1 MVALDDLDVLEP
13 LAGSPAL
20 SLTTKRALARLN
32 RVARTVVTQHLR
44 GNCILVHDED
54 AIVANVP
61 FVRAWLRVYPGAVLK
76 VHGHDGEMKLGMAL
90 RAARTNGNTIF
101 GHLPER
107 LGGGLDFNVG
117 PLIHSPTAAFFL
129 AHVLAKTWARFRGM
143 CTTAQSMTIMEGPNL
158 GLNARSDAL
167 LVCDRAL
174 RFHNAMFRTEKRIV
188 VDNDDKYANEQLR
201 QRLQPWSQEAQK
213 QFYQLYDRAVVRMAR
228 GSRGTVHLANL
239 HLTDDAMTVIG
250 PRVRALA
257 DHVEHIKAHNNRFGL
272 RGATTLF
279 AEPHQQGDAHAPRWP
294 VLKHLDLSSIV
305 GSDGHGLPLA
315 PLCSAIADK
324 HMPNLG
330 SLDLSDI
337 GMGDVGARL
346 VFATL
351 RHLPCLHTLDLSQ
364 NPISLHGLNTL
375 MPKAAAGGLVDGTR
389 VARIGVIAPKLLTLS
404 MIDMCKMGKAAW
416 MRLAHAILGGGFPEI
431 LNLRTENPG
440 TIMNKNK
447 TFERTRPAMLAL
459 TAFCSQRIA
468 DVDHKRALDAIK
480 DHVARVEAR
489 SRLLTSRRE
498 KKSASAAGAT
508 SAAGAAGAANPVP

>member
-1 MVALDDLDVLEP
+1 MGALDDLDVLEP
-13 LAGSPAL
+13 LAVSPAVP
-20 SLTTKRALARLN
+20 LTTKRALARLN

-61 FVRAWLRVYPGAVLK
+61 FVRAWLRAYPGAVLK
-76 VHGHDGEMKLGMAL
+76 VHGHDGEMKLGKAL

-101 GHLPER
+101 GHLPETS
-107 LGGGLDFNVG
+107 GGGLDFNVG
-117 PLIHSPTAAFFL
+117 PLYNSPTAAFFL
-129 AHVLAKTWARFRGM
+129 AHVLAKTWARFQGPSFSM
-143 CTTAQSMTIMEGPNL
+143 CTVHQSMAIIEGRNL
-158 GLNARSDAL
+158 TLNARSDAL

-201 QRLQPWSQEAQK
+201 QRLQPWSEEARQR
-213 QFYQLYDRAVVRMAR
+213 FMELYDRAVVRMAR

-294 VLKHLDLSSIV
+294 VLKHLDLSSIEDR
-305 GSDGHGLPLA
+305 DGHGLPLA
-315 PLCSAIADK
+315 PLCSAIARE
-324 HMPNLG
+324 HMPNLE
-330 SLDLSDI
+330 SLDLSGISI
-337 GMGDVGARL
+337 GDMGARL

-351 RHLPCLHTLDLSQ
+351 RHLPCLDTLELSR

-375 MPKAAAGGLVDGTR
+375 MPKAAAGGREDATG
-389 VARIGVIAPKLLTLS
+389 VARINVIAPKLVTLG
-404 MIDMCKMGKAAW
+404 MIDMPKMGKAAW
-416 MRLAHAILGGGFPEI
+416 MRLGHAILGGCFPQI
-431 LNLRTENPG
+431 LNLKTEDYSS
-440 TIMNKNK
+440 IMNKNQ
-447 TFERTRPAMLAL
+447 TFARTRPALLAL
-459 TAFCSQRIA
+459 TAVSSRRIA
-468 DVDHKRALDAIK
+468 DVDHKRALDALN
-480 DHVARVEAR
+480 EP
-489 SRLLTSRRE
+489 S
-498 KKSASAAGAT
+498 KSAKKKMKAQEGAGAT
-508 SAAGAAGAANPVP
+508 NTVPQ